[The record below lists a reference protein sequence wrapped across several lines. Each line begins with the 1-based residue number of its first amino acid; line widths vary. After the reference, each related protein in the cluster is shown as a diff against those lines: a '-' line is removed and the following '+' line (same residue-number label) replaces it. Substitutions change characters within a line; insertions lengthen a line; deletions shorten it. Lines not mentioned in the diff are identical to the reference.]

1 METGSTGHV
10 EYIKYGKWPNRLK
23 VVEMTCNLL
32 LVEMCRINKL
42 LNFVQAA
49 ASVLQSH
56 NFLEFSTR
64 LKTNHLARRQSSALQ
79 ALSSLLFSAV
89 SVLSLVV
96 SRLSFLLLR
105 AQGSSTCPAKG
116 TAVKLEIRARAWN
129 TPFQAANVVQV
140 SCLEREI
147 EYPDKTRGDQ
157 LACEVIARCSQSY

>member
-1 METGSTGHV
+1 METGGTGHV
-10 EYIKYGKWPNRLK
+10 EYIRYGVLPNRLK
-23 VVEMTCNLL
+23 GVEMACNLSFVGMCRQNKQALRLQSYNL
-32 LVEMCRINKL
+32 LVQDGKK
-42 LNFVQAA
+42 
-49 ASVLQSH
+49 S
-56 NFLEFSTR
+56 
-64 LKTNHLARRQSSALQ
+64 NHLARRQSSALQ
-79 ALSSLLFSAV
+79 APSSLPFSAV

-116 TAVKLEIRARAWN
+116 TAVRLEIRARAWN

-147 EYPDKTRGDQ
+147 GYPDKTRGDQ